1 MRQLTR
7 FVAAA
12 AAIVMATTSGATLGF
27 GVPVAAAD
35 DTSSGS
41 KVVPMGSVLRRCDWS
56 SAPYVPSDS
65 RGSVYAVIS
74 NSGGSVTAE
83 VHVQAV
89 RPDIWYGV
97 RLVQVPRPTVGCG
110 AGDPGVGMGRLYTDG
125 GGNGTVTVSAPL
137 MDGAT
142 GAWVSVEG
150 PLGVSNQ
157 LTGDFWTSDYVASF

>member
-12 AAIVMATTSGATLGF
+12 AAVVMVATSGATLGAS
-27 GVPVAAAD
+27 VAAAD
-35 DTSSGS
+35 DTGSGS
-41 KVVPMGSVLRRCDWS
+41 KVVPMSSILRRCDWS

-65 RGSVYAVIS
+65 KGSFYAVIS
-74 NSGGSVTAE
+74 NSGGTVTAE
-83 VHVQAV
+83 VHTQVAK
-89 RPDIWYGV
+89 PDIWYGV

-110 AGDPGVGMGRLYTDG
+110 EGDPGVAMGRLYTDG
-125 GGNGTVTVSAPL
+125 AGNGTVTVSAPV

-150 PLGVSNQ
+150 PVGVSNR
-157 LTGDFWTSDYVASF
+157 LTGDFWTSDYVATF